1 MHNAAAPVLC
11 AVVPP
16 DGHIMSL
23 DDPKALEPLNY
34 GDIAWMLASTAVV
47 LLMTPGGHL

>member
-1 MHNAAAPVLC
+1 MLAAYLSVN

-16 DGHIMSL
+16 DDHIMSL
-23 DDPKALEPLNY
+23 DNEAALEELNY

-47 LLMTPGGHL
+47 LLMTPGV